1 VVADRFFFKLSMGGA
16 SLRALLRMR
25 FLTLTFSFG
34 NNDDKTWTENLG
46 TDGTFPDIHPAR
58 SHSSDILVSTVDK

>member
-1 VVADRFFFKLSMGGA
+1 MVADRFFFKLSMGGA

-34 NNDDKTWTENLG
+34 SNDDKTWTENLG
-46 TDGTFPDIHPAR
+46 TDGTIHPAR
-58 SHSSDILVSTVDK
+58 SHSNDILVSTVDK